1 MWFGHEQDSVKFRL
15 RTYYSDYNLD
25 GQMWCFFF
33 FLVLIQTVAIRFSKF
48 A

>member
-25 GQMWCFFF
+25 GQMWWFFF
-33 FLVLIQTVAIRFSKF
+33 FFGANPNSGH
-48 A
+48 